1 MRDAHRPCFRLLE
14 VYVMSGCSIA
24 RRHGFRRVRMRA
36 GNDRNGIH
44 AGKHASSMMRS
55 LVLEHEVDGARQD
68 CGAIEGAERD
78 VHAAYLRHGADAGL
92 WR

>member
-24 RRHGFRRVRMRA
+24 RRHGFRRVRTRA

-78 VHAAYLRHGADAGL
+78 VHAAIATTHANTTP
-92 WR
+92 W